1 MPNMKIELL
10 VSTVIGTGS
19 KEKFVFG
26 GDIISVD
33 EKIAKTMIDD
43 NIAIDP
49 KKQAVKVLKDDEL
62 ILENE
67 NLIEELKTLKEENEL
82 MILEIEKL
90 RDESKCF
97 KEENISLNLD
107 LSNSKKV

>member
-1 MPNMKIELL
+1 MANIKIELL

-49 KKQAVKVLKDDEL
+49 KKQVVKVLKDDEL

-67 NLIEELKTLKEENEL
+67 NLKNEILVLSENLKEIIEKNDLMSLEIEELKK
-82 MILEIEKL
+82 
-90 RDESKCF
+90 
-97 KEENISLNLD
+97 
-107 LSNSKKV
+107 

>member
-1 MPNMKIELL
+1 MKIELL
-10 VSTVIGTGS
+10 VSTVVGTGRT
-19 KEKFVFG
+19 EKFVCG
-26 GDIISVD
+26 GDIISID
-33 EKIAKTMIDD
+33 EKIAKTMIAN

-49 KKQAVKVLKDDEL
+49 NNKVIEIVKDEKL
-62 ILENE
+62 VIENE
-67 NLIEELKTLKEENEL
+67 SLIEELKTLKEENEL

-97 KEENISLNLD
+97 KEENISLNLE

>member
-33 EKIAKTMIDD
+33 EKIGKTMIDD

-49 KKQAVKVLKDDEL
+49 KKQVVKVLKDDEL

-67 NLIEELKTLKEENEL
+67 NLKNEILVLSENLKEIIEKNDLMSLEIEELKK
-82 MILEIEKL
+82 
-90 RDESKCF
+90 
-97 KEENISLNLD
+97 
-107 LSNSKKV
+107 

>member
-49 KKQAVKVLKDDEL
+49 KKQVVKVLKDDEL

-67 NLIEELKTLKEENEL
+67 NLKNEILVLSENLKEIIEKNDLMSLEIEELKK
-82 MILEIEKL
+82 
-90 RDESKCF
+90 
-97 KEENISLNLD
+97 
-107 LSNSKKV
+107 